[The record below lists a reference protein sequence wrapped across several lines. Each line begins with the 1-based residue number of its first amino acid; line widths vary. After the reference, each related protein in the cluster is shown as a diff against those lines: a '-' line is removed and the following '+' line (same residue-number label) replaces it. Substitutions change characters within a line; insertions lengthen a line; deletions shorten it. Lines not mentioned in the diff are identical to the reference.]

1 MTIADYTT
9 YLVTDQARNLK
20 SSRGKNHFFL
30 GGGGAGGGAYF
41 GQNRREIRFFAIFSS
56 LVAH

>member
-1 MTIADYTT
+1 MTIADYAT

-30 GGGGAGGGAYF
+30 REGEEGGKGG
-41 GQNRREIRFFAIFSS
+41 IFWPKS
-56 LVAH
+56 ARN

>member
-1 MTIADYTT
+1 MMIADYAT
-9 YLVTDQARNLK
+9 YLVTDEARNLT
-20 SSRGKNHFFL
+20 SSRGKNHFF
-30 GGGGAGGGAYF
+30 GGRGGSGGAYF